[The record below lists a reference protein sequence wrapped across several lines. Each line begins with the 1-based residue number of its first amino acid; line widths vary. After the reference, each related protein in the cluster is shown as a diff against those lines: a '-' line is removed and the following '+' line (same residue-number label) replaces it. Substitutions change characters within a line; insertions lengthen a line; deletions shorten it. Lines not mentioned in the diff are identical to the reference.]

1 MASLNE
7 LEALVAERT
16 REFKA
21 LQQKAA
27 EAAGKII
34 GEPVAGG
41 VGLVKVDTTGRLVG
55 IEFDQERLRSLDE
68 RRLGGQLVEAVRA
81 AERKAATIRDVLLG
95 EST

>member
-7 LEALVAERT
+7 LEILVAERT

-21 LQQKAA
+21 LQQKSAD
-27 EAAGKII
+27 AAGKVI

-41 VGLVKVDTTGRLVG
+41 TGLVQVDITGRLVG

-68 RRLGGQLVEAVRA
+68 RRLGRQLVEAIRT
-81 AERKAATIRDVLLG
+81 AETKAATVRDVLLG

>member
-7 LEALVAERT
+7 LEQLVAERT

-27 EAAGKII
+27 DAAGKVV

-41 VGLVKVDTTGRLVG
+41 IGLVQVDITGQLVG

-68 RRLGGQLVEAVRA
+68 RRLGGQLVA
-81 AERKAATIRDVLLG
+81 AIRTAEQKAATVRDVLLG
-95 EST
+95 EGA